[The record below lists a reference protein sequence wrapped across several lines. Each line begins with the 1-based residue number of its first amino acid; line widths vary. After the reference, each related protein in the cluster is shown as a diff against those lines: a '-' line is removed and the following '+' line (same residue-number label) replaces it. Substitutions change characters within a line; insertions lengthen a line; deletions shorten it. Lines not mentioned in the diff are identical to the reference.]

1 MTENAIRL
9 LRRSTGTFDMESL
22 FHVGTPRTGDQGSRQ
37 RRREHVQGKGRKQR
51 TVTLNWTACK
61 AVKAYLAVR
70 PDAEDDRLFVTKFR
84 RGMGPRAIE
93 RVVEKYL
100 DQAGIA
106 GASVHSL
113 RHTFA
118 THQTRRGT
126 KLDFVRQALGHE
138 SLATTSICID
148 LALEVMDKELRQNAL

>member
-1 MTENAIRL
+1 MAAAVGRSLTRHGWPPPIRGDAI
-9 LRRSTGTFDMESL
+9 
-22 FHVGTPRTGDQGSRQ
+22 
-37 RRREHVQGKGRKQR
+37 GRKAR
-51 TVTLNWTACK
+51 VTLNWKACK

-70 PDAEDDRLFVTKFR
+70 PVDAEDDRLFVTKFH
-84 RGMGPRAIE
+84 RGMGPRAVQ

-100 DQAGIA
+100 TEAGIA

-126 KLDFVRQALGHE
+126 KLDVVRQALGHE
-138 SLATTSICID
+138 SLATTSIYVG
-148 LALEVMDKELRQNAL
+148 LARDVMDRELQEHAL